1 MPETYPQIPYQRDP
15 VTPDPE
21 AEVALA
27 RERRSVR
34 FFSDQPVPR
43 ELIEAA
49 LSIAC
54 TAPSG
59 ANRQPW
65 RFVVLS
71 DPDTKARLREAAEA
85 EEQEFYE
92 HRATPEW
99 LADLAPLGTDWRK
112 PFLTTAPYVIV
123 VFRQSYGIGEGGK
136 LLKNYYNPESV
147 GIAVGFLIAA
157 LNRFGLATLTH
168 TPSPMG
174 FLNEICGRPTNEKA
188 FVVLPVGYPAQD
200 CTVPDIQRLPESQTI
215 HWR

>member
-1 MPETYPQIPYQRDP
+1 MPEYPRIPYARRP
-15 VTPDPE
+15 VTPDTD
-21 AEVALA
+21 AELLLA
-27 RERRSVR
+27 RERRSIR
-34 FFSDQPVPR
+34 EFSERPVPR
-43 ELIEAA
+43 ELIAAA

-65 RFVVLS
+65 RFVVIG
-71 DPDTKARLREAAEA
+71 DPALKTRLREAAEA
-85 EEQEFYE
+85 EEREFYA

-99 LADLAPLGTDWRK
+99 LADLAPLGTDAQK

-123 VFRQSYGIGEGGK
+123 VFRESYGIAQDGST
-136 LLKNYYNPESV
+136 LKNYYSPESV

-174 FLNEICGRPTNEKA
+174 FLSELCGRPKNEKA
-188 FVVLPVGYPAQD
+188 FVVLPVGYPADD
-200 CTVPDIQRLPESQTI
+200 CTVPDIGRLPESETI
-215 HWR
+215 IWAI